1 MRFHMHASGV
11 SGTAEVSGEDASSR
25 AALCCRRAASR
36 RRRQLLGLG
45 FRGFAPAAHEPERIA
60 SRDRSSPGRSDPSAG
75 DSSTTSVE
83 DSPPPRS
90 LAAAAA
96 SAMNGL
102 AVTTPR
108 TNRDTRRITEAG
120 VDRSRATSSSSGPDA
135 VCPLGSSE
143 LAVSRAFFI
152 GG

>member
-1 MRFHMHASGV
+1 MHASGV

-25 AALCCRRAASR
+25 AAALWRRAASR
-36 RRRQLLGLG
+36 RRRQLRGRG

-102 AVTTPR
+102 AVTTR
-108 TNRDTRRITEAG
+108 GRIGTRRITEAG

-143 LAVSRAFFI
+143 LAVSRAFFL